1 MNHELF
7 DPKPNDLKALEN
19 SKLFF
24 TYNILSFE
32 NKISNT
38 VTNKE
43 KIANLLEN
51 LDKSFLLENNDD
63 DHGHESKDD
72 DHSHE
77 EFDPHIWFS
86 LELMLQFANDIKNKL
101 IEAYPDK
108 KEVFE
113 KNHSMFLSELNNF
126 KTEIDGK
133 INNKT
138 KKYFMIYHPS
148 LGYFLKNYNIKEI
161 SIEYQGKEPSAKQI
175 KEIIIEAKK
184 HNVSTILV
192 QPQFA
197 KQSIEAISKEISNS
211 KIIEFNADEENVF
224 ENLRKLVDNLE

>member
-1 MNHELF
+1 M
-7 DPKPNDLKALEN
+7 
-19 SKLFF
+19 
-24 TYNILSFE
+24 IL
-32 NKISNT
+32 
-38 VTNKE
+38 
-43 KIANLLEN
+43 
-51 LDKSFLLENNDD
+51 
-63 DHGHESKDD
+63 
-72 DHSHE
+72 
-77 EFDPHIWFS
+77 
-86 LELMLQFANDIKNKL
+86 
-101 IEAYPDK
+101 
-108 KEVFE
+108 
-113 KNHSMFLSELNNF
+113 
-126 KTEIDGK
+126 
-133 INNKT
+133 NNKT